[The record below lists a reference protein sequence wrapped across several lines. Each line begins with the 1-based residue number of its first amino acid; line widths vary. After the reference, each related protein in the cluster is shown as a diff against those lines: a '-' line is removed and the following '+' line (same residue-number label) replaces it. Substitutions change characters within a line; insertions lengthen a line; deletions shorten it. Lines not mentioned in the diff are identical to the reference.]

1 MKFVRLWGIAAI
13 VLTVA
18 MLSVSAKA
26 DPIIF
31 TATLTGAQEN
41 PPNNSTATG
50 AGTIVLN
57 GNQATISLTF
67 TGITSGAVAAHIHQP
82 AVLGANGPVII
93 PFNGLFAVG
102 ANSASFTTVVTLT
115 ASQIT
120 ALNAGLLYFNVHS
133 NSFAGG
139 EIRGNISAA
148 VPEPATL
155 LLLGSGLL
163 SLAGIIKRRNK
174 NSE

>member
-13 VLTVA
+13 VFTVA

-31 TATLTGAQEN
+31 TATLTGSQEN
-41 PPNNSTATG
+41 PPTNSTARG
-50 AGTIVLN
+50 FGTIVLN
-57 GNQATISLTF
+57 GNQATISLSF
-67 TGITSGAVAAHIHQP
+67 TGITSGATAAHIHQP
-82 AVLGANGPVII
+82 TVLGGNGPVTI
-93 PFNGLFAVG
+93 PFDGLFAVG

-133 NSFAGG
+133 PSFPSG
-139 EIRGNISAA
+139 EIRGNISA

-155 LLLGSGLL
+155 MLLGTGLL
-163 SLAGIIKRRNK
+163 SLAGIIKRRKK